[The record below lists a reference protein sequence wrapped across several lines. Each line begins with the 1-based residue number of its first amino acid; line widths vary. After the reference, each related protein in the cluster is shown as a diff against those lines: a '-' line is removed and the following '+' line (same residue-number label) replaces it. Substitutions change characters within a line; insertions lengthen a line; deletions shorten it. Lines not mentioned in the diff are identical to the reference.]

1 MPSADVAKKLCL
13 ELIHADTEEEVVS
26 ILQSAGFWGNAAVW
40 RDLGDEPENYS
51 TVGNQ
56 QSRAEQA
63 LIEKLINSI
72 DTKLIAAALSRGIDP
87 ESQVAPKSM
96 IEARDTFF
104 GQELKNP
111 EALSRD
117 ITVAATGHRAPGK
130 PSISIADNGEG
141 QTPSSMPMT
150 ILSVLKGSKKRIP
163 FVQGKF
169 HMGGTG
175 VLEFCGQRH
184 NVQLVVSKRDPKL
197 LPLPATDNDAHWS
210 FTIVRREDPAP
221 GAKSSRFTFLAPGPV
236 GSDGKHT
243 LLSFDVDTL
252 PIFPEKNR
260 AYDRAAKWGTLFKLY
275 EYDIRAKTN
284 MMLADGLLRRAAL
297 LLPEPALPIRFHEC
311 RAGFRGDPERS
322 FDTTMIGLVGTLDAS
337 YRNPKRE
344 HVEWFDKFEIDAQ
357 GERFTCRI
365 YVFKDKDAAENYRKD
380 EGVVFAYNG
389 QCHAIFTKDFF
400 RRNSVKQDYLWHSL
414 LVVVDC
420 SAISTRAHERL
431 FMPSRDRL
439 RNGDLKRDLEDA
451 LEDNLKTHQKL
462 KEMASERRNRERAA
476 QPEVSETFKNFLEEM
491 VKKNPLLASIL
502 GPGFR
507 IRNPHRPL
515 IVAADVKEWVG
526 VRFPTRFHFKGLEQ
540 SQELARDAHLNSH
553 IRVSLETDA
562 EDEYFSRVEQP
573 GTFTLF
579 QVVNGASVHAKN
591 WKSPNLYHGTANFS
605 LALPPAAA
613 MGEVL
618 TYEAVITD
626 PSRVDPFRNRLV
638 LRVKAERESPP
649 PPPPPQDPLKPPRE
663 RKTPTGKPGDERED
677 DSQLDIPEPIEVYEK
692 DWLNHEPPFD
702 RTTAMVIKE
711 PPGVEDDK
719 VIAYD
724 YYVNVDNVFLQAA
737 QKEAP
742 KRAAVMKAR
751 FKHGMTLVSLA
762 LIQHDIEAKRLG
774 AAKKTPDEENGGDGD
789 NREGKRE
796 DVRDSVGNVTSALAP
811 FILPLIE
818 SLSALNEESESL
830 SSSAG
835 DAA

>member
-1 MPSADVAKKLCL
+1 MKPGADVAEKLCFD
-13 ELIHADTEEEVVS
+13 LIHADTEAEVVTT
-26 ILQSAGFWGNAAVW
+26 LQSAGLWDNAAVW

-51 TVGNQ
+51 TAGNQ
-56 QSRAEQA
+56 QSRPEQA

-72 DTKLIAAALSRGIDP
+72 DSKLIAAAHSRGIDP
-87 ESQVAPKSM
+87 ESPVAPKSM
-96 IEARDTFF
+96 IEARDIFF
-104 GQELKNP
+104 GQELKDP

-117 ITVAATGHRAPGK
+117 ITVAATGKRAPGK

-150 ILSVLKGSKKRIP
+150 ILSILKGSKKRIP

-184 NVQLVVSKRDPKL
+184 NVQLVVSRRNPKL
-197 LPLPATDNDAHWS
+197 LPSPAAGNDAHWS

-243 LLSFDVDTL
+243 LLSFDANTL
-252 PIFPEKNR
+252 LIFPEKNR

-389 QCHAIFTKDFF
+389 QCHAVFTKDFF

-420 SAISTRAHERL
+420 SAISPRAHERL

-439 RNGDLKRDLEDA
+439 RDGDLKRDLEDA
-451 LEDNLKTHQKL
+451 LQDNLKTHQKL
-462 KEMASERRNRERAA
+462 KELASERRNRERAA

-507 IRNPHRPL
+507 IRNPHKPL

-526 VRFPTRFHFKGLEQ
+526 VRFPTRFHFKG
-540 SQELARDAHLNSH
+540 QEPSHEFSRDAHLNSQ

-562 EDEYFSRVEQP
+562 EDEYFSRAEQP
-573 GTFTLF
+573 GTFALF
-579 QVVNGASVHAKN
+579 QVVDGALVHAKN
-591 WKSPNLYHGTANFS
+591 WKSPNLFRGTANFS
-605 LALPPAAA
+605 LALPPATA

-618 TYEAVITD
+618 RYEAVITD

-638 LRVKAERESPP
+638 LRVKAERESSPP
-649 PPPPPQDPLKPPRE
+649 PDPSNPPRE

-677 DSQLDIPEPIEVYEK
+677 DSQLDIPEPIEVCEK
-692 DWLNHEPPFD
+692 DWLKYEPPFD
-702 RTTAMVIKE
+702 RMTAMVIKE
-711 PPGVEDDK
+711 PPGAEDDK
-719 VIAYD
+719 IITYD
-724 YYVNVDNVFLQAA
+724 YYINIGNVFLTTA
-737 QKEAP
+737 QKETP
-742 KRAAVMKAR
+742 KRAKVMKDR
-751 FKHGMTLVSLA
+751 FKHGMALVSLA
-762 LIQHDIEAKRLG
+762 LIRYDMEAKRLG
-774 AAKKTPDEENGGDGD
+774 GAKKTPNEEHGDDDE
-789 NREGKRE
+789 NREAKRE
-796 DVRDSVGNVTSALAP
+796 DIRDSVGNVTSALAP
-811 FILPLIE
+811 FMLPLVE
-818 SLSALNEESESL
+818 SLSAFDEKSESL
-830 SSSAG
+830 SRSAG